1 MVQRSNHSVNG
12 INYSVNIKNVKG
24 NGYYVV
30 NFRNAQG
37 KVVEKSTGMKPNK
50 DTLRQA
56 EKRAKEIVSEY
67 AGQHTREEVQ
77 AHAVPD
83 EDGVLLGTFI
93 ADWVERQKPL
103 LKATTYDNYISMLNC
118 HIIPYFNERKL
129 KLTDIKPIHLQ
140 NYMNQ
145 KLTRLSSN
153 TVRKHFSLIKT
164 AMQDAFINDFIVSNP
179 AYKVKMPKKNKPQH
193 DFYTADVLKRLL
205 TASKGTELEVPIF
218 LAAMFGL
225 RRSEVIGLRWKDI
238 DFNNK
243 TMTINGSV
251 TRHCIDG
258 KWKDVYDDTLK
269 TDASHG
275 TFALNDSVCSYFK
288 NLYEHN
294 MSLISNVDDYKEF
307 VCVNGIGERLKLDYI
322 THKFNK
328 LLKQNGL
335 KHIRFHDL
343 RHSVLTL
350 LSKQYSPTVLKGYAR
365 HASCSTTTDIYCH
378 SDIDDTLM
386 ELDTICAALNFGE

>member
-1 MVQRSNHSVNG
+1 MGQRTNYSVNG
-12 INYSVNIKNVKG
+12 INYSVNVKKVKG
-24 NGYYVV
+24 NEYYVV

-37 KVVEKSTGMKPNK
+37 KVVEKSTGMKPNR

-83 EDGVLLGTFI
+83 EDGVLLGDFI

-129 KLTDIKPIHLQ
+129 KLTDVKPMHLQ
-140 NYMNQ
+140 DYINQ
-145 KLTRLSSN
+145 KLTRVSSN

-164 AMQDAFINDFIVSNP
+164 AMQDAVINDFIVSNP
-179 AYKVKMPKKNKPQH
+179 AYKVKMPKKAKPQH
-193 DFYTADVLKRLL
+193 DFYTADELKRLL

-243 TMTINGSV
+243 TLTINGSV

-258 KWKDVYDDTLK
+258 KWVDVYDDTLK
-269 TDASHG
+269 TDASHS
-275 TFALNDSVCSYFK
+275 TFALNDYVCGYFQ

-294 MSLISNVDDYKEF
+294 MNLISNVDDYKEF
-307 VCVNGIGERLKLDYI
+307 VCVNEVGEILKLDYI

-328 LLKQNGL
+328 LLQQNEL
-335 KHIRFHDL
+335 RHIRFHDI
-343 RHSVLTL
+343 RHSALSL
-350 LSKQYSPTVLKGYAR
+350 LSQYHSMKLVQGYAR
-365 HASCSTTTDIYCH
+365 HANFNITADTYCH
-378 SDIDDTLM
+378 FNSNDTLM
-386 ELDTICAALNFGE
+386 ELDTICTALNFGE